1 MKLDLYNLEGEKIG
15 KIEINGIFDKLKKND
30 ALIHQV
36 VRWQILNSY
45 YPFAHTKTRGEVRG
59 GGRKPW
65 PQKHTGRA
73 RHGSI
78 RSPIWK
84 GGGVVF
90 GPRKEE
96 IKKIKIN
103 KKMKRKAIL
112 MVLKEKMKNGFV
124 KILENLNLKEYK
136 TKEANK
142 IFEKF
147 LKKRKTKKKMESA
160 LLIIPENNKKLVNAI
175 RNLPYANVIEARN
188 LNVLALLN
196 HKYIFTIPETFDIIK
211 KTFKIND

>member
-1 MKLDLYNLEGEKIG
+1 MKLDLYNKEGEKIG
-15 KIEINGIFDKLKKND
+15 EIEVNDIFDRIKRND

-36 VRWQILNSY
+36 MRWQILNSY

-96 IKKIKIN
+96 KKAIKIN
-103 KKMKRKAIL
+103 KKMRRKAIL
-112 MVLKEKMKNGFV
+112 MVLKEKMKNGLV
-124 KILENLNLKEYK
+124 KVLEDFNLKEYK
-136 TKEANK
+136 TKEMNK
-142 IFEKF
+142 ILEKF
-147 LKKRKTKKKMESA
+147 LQKRKTKKKRETA
-160 LLIIPENNKKLVNAI
+160 LLIIPENDTKLIKAV
-175 RNLPYANVIEARN
+175 RNLPYADAIEARN
-188 LNVLALLN
+188 LNILSLLN
-196 HKYIFTIPETFDIIK
+196 HKYVFTVPEAFDIIK
-211 KTFKIND
+211 KTFKVNV

>member
-1 MKLDLYNLEGEKIG
+1 MKLDVYNKEGEKVRE
-15 KIEINGIFDKLKKND
+15 IEVNDIFDKIRKNE

-36 VRWQILNSY
+36 ARWQILNSY

-96 IKKIKIN
+96 KKAIKIN

-112 MVLKEKMKNGFV
+112 MVLKEKMKNGFLKV
-124 KILENLNLKEYK
+124 LEDLNLNEYK
-136 TKEANK
+136 TKEMNK

-147 LKKRKTKKKMESA
+147 LQKRKTKKKMESA
-160 LLIIPENNKKLVNAI
+160 LLIIPENDKKLIRAV
-175 RNLPYANVIEARN
+175 RNLPYADAIEARN
-188 LNVLALLN
+188 LNILSLLN
-196 HKYIFTIPETFDIIK
+196 HKYIFTVPETFDIIK
-211 KTFKIND
+211 KTFKV